1 MNAAVLIVYYFPS
14 FSSLILIYKP
24 PLPSKPLYLPKTH
37 VRINNII
44 IYHTMAYY
52 CWSLR
57 HVMSLYVV
65 VLLPFSSV
73 YGRPATFQQDFQV
86 TWSDS
91 HIRKIDG
98 GRAIQLVL
106 DQNSGTQFLHP
117 NPSLIF
123 FLSLITLFFLGLGC
137 GFASRYKYLF
147 GKVSMKIKLVP
158 GDSAGTVTAF
168 YVCMP

>member
-1 MNAAVLIVYYFPS
+1 MQQSLSFIIFLLSLLLYFY
-14 FSSLILIYKP
+14 INP
-24 PLPSKPLYLPKTH
+24 PLPSKPLSLPKTH

-65 VLLPFSSV
+65 VLLPFSSSV

-123 FLSLITLFFLGLGC
+123 FLSFFNYP
-137 GFASRYKYLF
+137 FSF
-147 GKVSMKIKLVP
+147 WV
-158 GDSAGTVTAF
+158 
-168 YVCMP
+168 